1 MRLVFALVIAALVGF
16 ADANAADYPA
26 KPIRV
31 VIPYAA
37 GSTGEAAFRL
47 IAAEMEPKLGKPFV
61 LESRPGAAGNI
72 GAGFVAAAEADGYT
86 LLLGATNNFAIN
98 QHLYPSMG
106 FDPTKAFAPIGI
118 LVDLP
123 FTIFANPQLPV
134 KSLRDIIALAKEKPG
149 SLNYASSGIGSPM
162 HLGGVLLGQAT
173 GTQMVH
179 VPYRSASQSLA
190 ALLANDV
197 QVYIGTVP
205 GALDLERAGKLKII
219 SAAGPVR
226 SPAFSN
232 IPLPA
237 DAGLPDF
244 KIGNWWAL
252 VAPRST
258 PTDVVDKLSREIRAA
273 LADPSV
279 RERLLKIG
287 MVPVGSTP
295 QELADQISSD
305 AATWGKVIK
314 AAGIKLD

>member
-1 MRLVFALVIAALVGF
+1 MRFVLSFVVSMMLGCAA
-16 ADANAADYPA
+16 ASAADYPT

-37 GSTGEAAFRL
+37 GSTGEAAFRI

-61 LESRPGAAGNI
+61 IEARPGAAGNI
-72 GAGFVAAAEADGYT
+72 GAAFVAAAEPDGYT
-86 LLLGATNNFAIN
+86 LLLGAT
-98 QHLYPSMG
+98 
-106 FDPTKAFAPIGI
+106 DPTKAFAPIGI

-123 FTIFANPQLPV
+123 FTIFANPQVPV
-134 KSLRDIIALAKEKPG
+134 KSLSDIIALAKEKPG

-197 QVYIGTVP
+197 QIYIGTVP
-205 GALDLERAGKLKII
+205 GAADLEQSGKLKII

-226 SPAFSN
+226 NPALPN

-252 VAPRST
+252 VAPRGT
-258 PTDVVDKLSREIRAA
+258 PDAVIATLSQEIRSA
-273 LADPSV
+273 LANPSV
-279 RERLLKIG
+279 RERLIKIG

-295 QELADQISSD
+295 QELGDQISRD
-305 AATWGKVIK
+305 AAVWGKVIK
-314 AAGIKLD
+314 AADIKLQ

>member
-1 MRLVFALVIAALVGF
+1 MRFVLSFVVSMMIGCAA
-16 ADANAADYPA
+16 ASAADYPT

-37 GSTGEAAFRL
+37 GSTGEAAFRI

-61 LESRPGAAGNI
+61 IEARPGAAGNI
-72 GAGFVAAAEADGYT
+72 GAGFVAAAEPDGYT

-98 QHLYPSMG
+98 QYLYPAMG

-123 FTIFANPQLPV
+123 FTIFANPQVPV
-134 KSLRDIIALAKEKPG
+134 KSLSDVIALAKEKPG

-197 QVYIGTVP
+197 QIYIGTVP
-205 GALDLERAGKLKII
+205 GAADLEQSGKLKII

-226 SPAFSN
+226 NPALPN

-252 VAPRST
+252 VAPRGT
-258 PTDVVDKLSREIRAA
+258 PDAVIATLSQEIRSA
-273 LADPSV
+273 LANPSV
-279 RERLLKIG
+279 RERLIKIG

-295 QELADQISSD
+295 QELGDQISRD
-305 AATWGKVIK
+305 AAVWGKVIK
-314 AAGIKLD
+314 AADIKLQ